1 MNFKID
7 MSKFQTALDETG
19 DMMKQSRG
27 LGSLEYKIGHKAAIV
42 LGVLAILT
50 ESGVLK
56 ITKVREPVKRKPKK
70 KK

>member
-7 MSKFQTALDETG
+7 MKQFQTSLDMTR

-27 LGSLEYKIGHKAAIV
+27 LGSIEYKIGHVSAIV

-56 ITKVREPVKRKPKK
+56 ITEVRKTKK
-70 KK
+70 KKK